1 MMLGPFGFGLLEAG
15 TDTQSFTILA
25 QLALTVILFNQA
37 AMLDLPSVV
46 RRGHVTFRLLVVGI
60 PLSIILG
67 TVVAL
72 LVMPVM
78 PLWEAVCLAAIV
90 APTEVALIDALLDDR
105 RIPERVRHALSTES
119 GFYDGFALAAMLAAL
134 ALASEQS
141 HPDPGR
147 WGWFAVRTEVVS
159 LVVGLAVGVIGG
171 LVIAWSRHHGWMSD
185 TWAQLAT
192 LALALVCFEVGERLH
207 GSGFVAAFAGGL
219 AYSMMVRRSNR
230 DMPTQ
235 VSDAAGQLLEL
246 MVFAMFGGYALFIGW
261 RDAGWRVIVFS
272 VLALIVVRLVAV
284 SVALVGSDLP
294 ARSRLFI
301 GWFGPRGIGTLVLGL
316 LMVGRGEIA
325 AVRHDHAGG
334 RRHRHGQ
341 SRDAQPDYAARD
353 SAVAGAVGG
362 ELAGKR
368 DRRELTLS
376 GDGCPGRGTTPPPRR
391 RPTPPP
397 GRPGRL
403 SAGPAAKPEPSIA
416 KPVRNAGWL
425 VAVVTRAAGLCVV
438 RIAGLWLTGTDP
450 PSSA

>member
-1 MMLGPFGFGLLEAG
+1 MRTETAFVLTILVLCYAVVSGLVKRWYVAPALIFIAFGMALGPFGFGVMEAG
-15 TDTQSFTILA
+15 TNTQSFTILA

-37 AMLDLPSVV
+37 AILDLPSVV
-46 RRGHVTFRLLVVGI
+46 RRGHVTFRLLVIGI
-60 PLSIILG
+60 PSSIVLG

-72 LVMPVM
+72 VVMPVM

-90 APTEVALIDALLDDR
+90 APTEVALIDALLEDR

-192 LALALVCFEVGERLH
+192 LALALVCFEAGERLH

-316 LMVGRGEIA
+316 LMVGRGEIQQSDMITQ
-325 AVRHDHAGG
+325 AVVVTVTVSLLLH
-334 RRHRHGQ
+334 
-341 SRDAQPDYAARD
+341 S
-353 SAVAGAVGG
+353 
-362 ELAGKR
+362 L
-368 DRRELTLS
+368 
-376 GDGCPGRGTTPPPRR
+376 TTPL
-391 RPTPPP
+391 
-397 GRPGRL
+397 GIRL
-403 SAGPAAKPEPSIA
+403 WSEPSVENSKQA
-416 KPVRNAGWL
+416 R
-425 VAVVTRAAGLCVV
+425 
-438 RIAGLWLTGTDP
+438 
-450 PSSA
+450 SSGADA